1 MRPNQKDKQFIKK
14 KKKEEERGYIL
25 NSDSSQQGLIYYREI
40 FLDITIA

>member
-1 MRPNQKDKQFIKK
+1 MRPKPKRQTIYQK